1 MLIILHWELRQ
12 ESPYQLKAEQDYIVS
27 SCIVWGVEGEP
38 VSEQK
43 IKTKYNTA
51 NKNNIHKPNEKFL
64 LDLKKYKYCL
74 THI

>member
-12 ESPYQLKAEQDYIVS
+12 ENPYQLKAEQDYIVS

-43 IKTKYNTA
+43 IKTKYN
-51 NKNNIHKPNEKFL
+51 NKQTKTTYASQTKRSCSI
-64 LDLKKYKYCL
+64 
-74 THI
+74 